1 MQKDHLRSKDQVQ
14 NKPPRIQ
21 SIVNRISLYFGNVL
35 IALVS
40 FSEDNVNNK
49 EYNYIGCNI

>member
-1 MQKDHLRSKDQVQ
+1 MQKDHLRSKDPAQ

-21 SIVNRISLYFGNVL
+21 SIVNQISLYFENVL

-40 FSEDNVNNK
+40 FSEDNINNK
-49 EYNYIGCNI
+49 EYNYIRCNI